1 MPNIITK
8 KFNLENAKTFLDSF
22 ADTGRNSL
30 YMFLA
35 KPNSWGEPDLPP
47 DPVDNLQE
55 QSKIWDEM
63 ISLKRI
69 VSSRISSV
77 VRRINWSAQSIYSE
91 YDHEDV
97 ELLSKDFY
105 VLNREFNVYKC
116 IDNFGGSRSTVEP
129 TGRSLNIFSTSDG
142 YKWKYMYNITSA
154 DRLKFLTAN
163 WMPVNKNAE
172 VSAAAKDGAIENI
185 KIYNGGLNYS
195 FRAQVVVDGDG
206 KNAVIPA
213 KQSLGVIYDFTYTNN
228 GTGYRFANAY
238 ITDTNSNGTGANIR
252 AILSPVGGHGY
263 DPVTELGANYV
274 MLNVKT
280 QYNEGYGDF
289 PAGFTFRTVG
299 VIKNPVDI
307 TGNVATAAT
316 LNSLAGIELS
326 NINGTFN
333 NYEFV
338 EGANSK
344 ANVFA
349 VSSNVNGGNG
359 YIRFIQS
366 TGLTSNYKPFNIGEV
381 IVGKT
386 TGTTAIVS
394 NLLLSE
400 LRQDTGSIIYVENRN
415 PVTRSSNQTDNLH
428 LVIEF

>member
-22 ADTGRNSL
+22 ADTGTNSL

-35 KPNSWGEPDLPP
+35 KPNSWGEIDLPS

-55 QSKIWDEM
+55 HSKTWDEM

-69 VSSRISSV
+69 LSSRISSV
-77 VRRINWSAQSIYSE
+77 VRRIDWTAQSVYSE
-91 YDHEDV
+91 YDHEDG

-142 YKWKYMYNITSA
+142 YKWKYLYNITTA

-163 WMPVNKNAE
+163 WMPVNKNEE
-172 VSAAAKDGAIENI
+172 VAAVAKDGAIENI

-195 FRAQVVVDGDG
+195 VRAQVVVEGDG
-206 KNAVIPA
+206 QGAIIPA
-213 KQSLGVIYDFTYTNN
+213 RQSLGVIYDFTYTNN

-238 ITDTNSNGTGANIR
+238 ITDTNSSGTGANIR
-252 AILSPVGGHGY
+252 AILSPIGGHGH
-263 DPVTELGANYV
+263 DPVTELGASYV

-289 PAGFTFRTVG
+289 PAGFTFRKIG

-316 LNSLAGIELS
+316 LSGLSGVQLS
-326 NINGTFN
+326 NVNGTFN
-333 NYEFV
+333 DYEFV
-338 EGANSK
+338 EGLTSK

-349 VSSNVNGGNG
+349 VTSNVNGGNG

-366 TGLTSNYKPFNIGEV
+366 TGLTSNYKAFSIGES

-386 TGTTAIVS
+386 TGATAVVS
-394 NLLLSE
+394 NILLSE